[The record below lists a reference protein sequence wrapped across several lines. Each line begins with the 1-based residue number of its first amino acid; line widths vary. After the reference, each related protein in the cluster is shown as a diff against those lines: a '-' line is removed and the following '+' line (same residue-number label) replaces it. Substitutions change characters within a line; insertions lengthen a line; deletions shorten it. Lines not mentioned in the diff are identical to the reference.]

1 MENRTIDLLPMVR
14 RMGRTTI
21 QGGKL
26 YLFWTASG
34 IDFCF
39 RGERISV
46 VFTAG
51 FTSMEQWISMELDG
65 FFLLRMPLHRGE
77 NRIDLLQ
84 GLDAGVMH
92 RIRLFR
98 EVQMIPDDNACFLT
112 LDCLQY
118 EGEITAPPE
127 ASLTIEFV
135 GDSITSGEGSCGAQM
150 EEDWISPYFGVENNY
165 ARMTADIL
173 NARFSCISQSGW
185 GIVSDYQNNPHRVL
199 PRFYEQICGV
209 TCCRENIL
217 AHAHD
222 PFDFSADP
230 SDIVVVNLG
239 TNDDGAF
246 HAEPYFDPETM
257 SVFCQQL
264 DEFGRPQMKDA
275 ERLQGAVV
283 AFLQKI
289 RRYNPQGTIRMRR
302 SSGAMGCWETSC
314 PMKSPVPCAY
324 TAQNQ
329 AIQTPIFCFCL
340 LQNRVCSVPDSIPG
354 ALRIRQPHRFCH
366 RISGSCGDNRPAAT
380 RICCRFLFTV
390 RFLLRFTFFYSSLSL
405 FFFSVFL
412 PSPALIIPGA
422 CRYPLFSLSSVSPGS
437 SATPGGTFLWI
448 RNAFRNAAAS
458 SWSAS
463 R

>member
-1 MENRTIDLLPMVR
+1 MVR

-289 RRYNPQGTIRMRR
+289 RRYNPH
-302 SSGAMGCWETSC
+302 
-314 PMKSPVPCAY
+314 
-324 TAQNQ
+324 AQ
-329 AIQTPIFCFCL
+329 IIWCYGML
-340 LQNRVCSVPDSIPG
+340 GDSIPG

-366 RISGSCGDNRPAAT
+366 PISGSFGDNRPAAT
-380 RICCRFLFTV
+380 HTCCRFLFTIH
-390 RFLLRFTFFYSSLSL
+390 FLLRFAFFVLFLCLSALSGLNHSRLLPVPSL
-405 FFFSVFL
+405 FPFICQPRLVRQPPEV
-412 PSPALIIPGA
+412 PSYGSETLSGMPQPAHGA
-422 CRYPLFSLSSVSPGS
+422 HRGDP
-437 SATPGGTFLWI
+437 
-448 RNAFRNAAAS
+448 
-458 SWSAS
+458 
-463 R
+463 